1 MADLFL
7 LQLIDIGQNR
17 CFLRIGVPQGSIL
30 GPILFILYTKELE
43 SIVRKYG
50 FSIHLY
56 ADDTQLYIEFNPL
69 YQKMTNIEEALI
81 KCLEEIKV
89 WMTSN
94 KLKLNPDKT
103 EVLIV
108 QTKNNFS
115 PHTIEAIQLDSGME
129 PTETSKIVKS
139 LGVLFNEHLTFE
151 EHVNNIIKCANVHLR
166 NLRVIASKLDYEL
179 KRQLI
184 HCLIFSK
191 LDYCNGLL
199 YDLPDCLIRK
209 LQKVQNSCA
218 RLLFG
223 RDVIG
228 KWGHVTPFLKEA
240 HFLPIRQRIEYKIA
254 LMSFKC
260 INNMAPDY
268 LTKCIKVKGQ
278 PTKCL
283 RTEEDYF
290 LLETPSVPNYRR
302 TERCFSFC
310 GPAVWNCLPYDIRT
324 CNDMLVFK
332 KKLKSHLFI
341 KAFGTT

>member
-1 MADLFL
+1 
-7 LQLIDIGQNR
+7 
-17 CFLRIGVPQGSIL
+17 
-30 GPILFILYTKELE
+30 
-43 SIVRKYG
+43 
-50 FSIHLY
+50 
-56 ADDTQLYIEFNPL
+56 
-69 YQKMTNIEEALI
+69 MTNIEEALI

-94 KLKLNPDKT
+94 KLKLNLDKT

-115 PHTIEAIQLDSGME
+115 PHTIEAIQLDSGMA

-151 EHVNNIIKCANVHLR
+151 DHVNNIIKCANVQLR

-199 YDLPDCLIRK
+199 YDLPECLIRK
-209 LQKVQNSCA
+209 LQAVQNSCA

-223 RDVIG
+223 RNVIE
-228 KWGHVTPFLKEA
+228 KWD
-240 HFLPIRQRIEYKIA
+240 HFLPIRQRIEYKIV

-268 LTKCIKVKGQ
+268 LNKCIKVKGQ

-283 RTEEDYF
+283 RTIG
-290 LLETPSVPNYRR
+290 T
-302 TERCFSFC
+302 
-310 GPAVWNCLPYDIRT
+310 
-324 CNDMLVFK
+324 
-332 KKLKSHLFI
+332 KL
-341 KAFGTT
+341 